1 MQIYESFLKFAI
13 FKHNFCQHKNN
24 SYLCTL
30 LYIIRKILLIKTMDK
45 NTITGFVLI
54 AAVLIGFS
62 WWNQPSEEQMAQMR
76 LQDSLQEVARKKA
89 EETKKAAQLAATE
102 KKPRNW
108 LKPSKTR
115 LPSSTRRSQAT
126 PSRWCSRTRNSNSPF
141 QPKAAPS
148 RKPSSEAIKTRKAI
162 PTSYSSTKK
171 SSSSSSCFQARNRI
185 SSQATY
191 SSHRQT

>member
-1 MQIYESFLKFAI
+1 
-13 FKHNFCQHKNN
+13 
-24 SYLCTL
+24 
-30 LYIIRKILLIKTMDK
+30 MDK

-76 LQDSLQEVARKKA
+76 QQDSLQEVARKKA
-89 EETKKAAQLAATE
+89 EEAKKAAQLAATE
-102 KKPRNW
+102 KKAQKLAQAQQDTAALFHSALSGNAQQVV
-108 LKPSKTR
+108 LKNKKLELT
-115 LPSSTRRSQAT
+115 LSTKGGT
-126 PSRWCSRTRNSNSPF
+126 VT
-141 QPKAAPS
+141 KAVI
-148 RKPSSEAIKTRKAI
+148 RAIKTRKAI